1 MSLFRTIQARF
12 SVVESH
18 KLFPF
23 KESAMPSPN
32 FTERKKP
39 EIKEKEYIKTVS
51 IVLNP
56 QDNGGESVTLE
67 VDFFHNGDP
76 KDSIFT
82 NIHITSGCYGVH
94 STRQSFWG
102 VSVESFQ
109 KAFTHMGE
117 VAYLLEKA
125 ESPQPSPESSRAG
138 LESTPERKLA
148 RIKELI
154 EGAEDYD
161 VVHDIAAI
169 VGANTQ

>member
-1 MSLFRTIQARF
+1 
-12 SVVESH
+12 
-18 KLFPF
+18 
-23 KESAMPSPN
+23 MPSPN

-39 EIKEKEYIKTVS
+39 EIREKEYIKTVS

-76 KDSIFT
+76 KNSIFT
-82 NIHITSGCYGVH
+82 NIHIDSGCYGVH

-102 VSVESFQ
+102 VGLESFQ
-109 KAFTHMGE
+109 KAFTHMEE

-125 ESPQPSPESSRAG
+125 GSPEPTPVYPQAG
-138 LESTPERKLA
+138 LESTAERKLA

-154 EGAEDYD
+154 EKSP
-161 VVHDIAAI
+161 HDAMYNIAQI